1 MSVDLLLVD
10 TFLRFT
16 AWYFCTRTFELYSNV
31 VKRFLFSLIVPVLIF
46 VLSASFVDLRPITI
60 QFTPYWGDQPVEMD
74 SVYYSEKNKDSVT
87 FSQLRFYI
95 SQLTIC
101 EGNFPS
107 MLSEYELIDLSRGT
121 SFGVPRQY
129 YSLNEITAVEFNLGI
144 DSVTNTNG
152 VGSGVLDPT
161 TGMYWAWHSGY
172 INLKLEGTSP
182 SCAKNRGKFQY
193 HLGGY
198 AAPYNALRKVRL
210 PVEDDSDVIR
220 IKVDL
225 KSFVEAVNL
234 KDQSVVMSP
243 GAAAM
248 NLSDHAV
255 KMFSILK

>member
-1 MSVDLLLVD
+1 MLVD
-10 TFLRFT
+10 TFQRFT
-16 AWYFCTRTFELYSNV
+16 ACDFCTRSFELYSKV
-31 VKRFLFSLIVPVLIF
+31 LKRFIFSIIVPVLLF
-46 VLSASFVDLRPITI
+46 VLSASFVDLRPITV
-60 QFTPYWGDQPVEMD
+60 QFMAYWGDQPVKTD

-87 FSQLRFYI
+87 FTQLKFYI
-95 SQLTIC
+95 SQFTIC

-107 MLSEYELIDLSRGT
+107 MLSDYELIDLSRGT
-121 SFGVPRQY
+121 SLGVPRQY

-161 TGMYWAWHSGY
+161 SGMYWAWHSGY

-198 AAPYNALRKVRL
+198 SAPYNALRKVRL
-210 PVEDDSDVIR
+210 PVEDESDVIR

-225 KSFVEAVNL
+225 KSLIDSVNL
-234 KDQSVVMSP
+234 KEQCVVMSP

-248 NLSDHAV
+248 KLSDHAV
-255 KMFSILK
+255 NMFSILK